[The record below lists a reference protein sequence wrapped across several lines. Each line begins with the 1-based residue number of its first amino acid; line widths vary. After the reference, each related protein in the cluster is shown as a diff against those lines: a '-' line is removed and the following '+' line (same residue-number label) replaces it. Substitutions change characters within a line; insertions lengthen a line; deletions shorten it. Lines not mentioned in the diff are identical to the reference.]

1 MYHLILEDLAVI
13 EMQEAFE
20 WYESQEA
27 GLGFDL
33 IEKAEACFASITTMP
48 QYYYNISDKE
58 RRIHLDKYPYKIIY
72 FIKEDTIVVTS
83 FFLAS
88 REPLY

>member
-1 MYHLILEDLAVI
+1 MFNLILEDLAVI

-20 WYESQEA
+20 WYESLEP

-33 IEKAEACFASITTMP
+33 IEKAEACFASITTNP

-58 RRIHLDKYPYKIIY
+58 RRIHLEKYPYKIIY
-72 FIKEDTIVVTS
+72 FIKKDTIVVTS
-83 FFLAS
+83 FFHAA
-88 REPLY
+88 REPL

>member
-1 MYHLILEDLAVI
+1 MYKLVLEDLAVI

-33 IEKAEACFASITTMP
+33 IEKAEACFQVLQLRHIIITIYPTKKEE
-48 QYYYNISDKE
+48 YILKNILTK
-58 RRIHLDKYPYKIIY
+58 
-72 FIKEDTIVVTS
+72 
-83 FFLAS
+83 
-88 REPLY
+88 

>member
-1 MYHLILEDLAVI
+1 MYNLVLDDLAVI

-20 WYESQEA
+20 WYESQQL

-33 IEKAEACFASITTMP
+33 IEKAEACFASISNKP

-72 FIKEDTIVVTS
+72 FINEDTVIVTS
-83 FFLAS
+83 FFHAS